1 MFCYRTFSQSCG
13 GPGKG
18 SFQLSSVHAEALDN
32 VVILLAKL
40 PLADPADFAGERKC
54 MHCAG
59 CGVVPKNSSW
69 L

>member
-1 MFCYRTFSQSCG
+1 MLYFRTFLESCG

-18 SFQLSSVHAEALDN
+18 SFQLSVHAEALDN
-32 VVILLAKL
+32 MGIPVAN
-40 PLADPADFAGERKC
+40 PADFAGESKC

-59 CGVVPKNSSW
+59 YRAAPKNCSR